1 MFPNVPKFILKP
13 SLVIIGILLL
23 IISIIILYVINKDFN
38 SERTDEKLSDEIKK
52 YITNHKKVYFLLIPF
67 SISIILFITATL
79 T

>member
-1 MFPNVPKFILKP
+1 MFPNAPKFILKP

-23 IISIIILYVINKDFN
+23 IISIIIYVINKDFN

-67 SISIILFITATL
+67 SISIILFITAAL